1 MKMTTVLN
9 QQIRRPIIFSLLCAV
24 MMVPQTLK
32 GLNIQLDYSYDAANG
47 NFFGSNPTAKAAVDA
62 AALDLGNAI
71 TGSLSAVTT
80 DVFTGTNG
88 STSATFNWK
97 LTFADPST
105 GSTVTLNTFSFLA
118 NSLTIY
124 VGMKLLSGSTL
135 GVGGPAGAGF
145 TLNGSGF
152 SNEWIGAVG
161 AAESASN
168 SAMRRIGGP
177 IVGTLSDSSTF
188 GANTANYSLQYGTMV
203 GKLSFDSDSNND
215 GSTDNSTDLANYW
228 HYDRTTPVAPGKN
241 DLYSVALHEILHSIG
256 FGVSD
261 TWSSLHSG
269 TTWTGANVIALTGT
283 GANMVS
289 SDGGHAADGL
299 MSLRLSDGAVQEAV
313 MDPSITVGTR
323 KSLTEVDLAFLRDL
337 GYTTIPEP
345 CGSVLL
351 IGAGLVFSTQRRRTR
366 A

>member
-1 MKMTTVLN
+1 M
-9 QQIRRPIIFSLLCAV
+9 RRPFILSILCAALIA
-24 MMVPQTLK
+24 PQAAK
-32 GLNIQLDYSYDAANG
+32 SLNIQLDYSYDTANG
-47 NFFGSNPTAKAAVDA
+47 NFFGTNPTAKAAVDA

-71 TGSLSAVTT
+71 TGSLGAVTT

-118 NSLTIY
+118 NTLTIY
-124 VGMKLLSGSTL
+124 VGMKPLSGSTL

-152 SNEWIGAVG
+152 PNEWIGAVG

-177 IVGTLSDSSTF
+177 IIGTLSGSSTF
-188 GANTANYSLQYGTMV
+188 GANTANYSLQYGAMV

-215 GSTDNSTDLANYW
+215 GSNDNSTDLANYW
-228 HYDRTTPVAPGKN
+228 HYDRTTPVASGKN

-269 TTWTGANVIALTGT
+269 TTWTGANVISLTGT

-289 SDGGHAADGL
+289 SGGDHVADGF
-299 MSLRLSDGAVQEAV
+299 MSLRLSDGLAQESV

-345 CGSVLL
+345 CAGMLV
-351 IGAGLVFSTQRRRTR
+351 IGAGLVFSTLRRRTR
-366 A
+366 IQGRV